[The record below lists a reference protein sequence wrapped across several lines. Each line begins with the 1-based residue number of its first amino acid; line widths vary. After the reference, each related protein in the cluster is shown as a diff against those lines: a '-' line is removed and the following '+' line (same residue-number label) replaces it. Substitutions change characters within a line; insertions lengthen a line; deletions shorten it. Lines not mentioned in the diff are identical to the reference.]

1 MNKVSRNNMKNWNL
15 DLINISINFISNF
28 ILFSLSLNRLNLKNK
43 NYLTKFK
50 NVLNKLN
57 LKSKRD

>member
-57 LKSKRD
+57 LKSKRG

>member
-28 ILFSLSLNRLNLKNK
+28 ILFSLSLNRLNLKTK